1 MTARSI
7 VRIGIATIVLVL
19 GLWWTLHAVD
29 LGNMLRIMMASDA
42 LLVTLCVPIILLSHV
57 VRAHR
62 WNILLRP
69 SAPDVPLTS
78 ATSAVLIGYAANSI
92 VPRSGELIRPWV
104 LSRRCSIPLGTS
116 IASIVVERILDVL
129 SLVTGI
135 AVVSLIANDRISTA
149 IPTLT
154 FERVL
159 TVIVLPMTAVAAAIG
174 VVAYTRVGAW
184 TIERLVRPLRASAA
198 DALHRILD
206 TVRSGLHAV
215 AQPRLYAGLLTDTV
229 LIWLMWALPLM
240 LCYHAI
246 PHDHAVSF
254 GMADATIVLLIVSIG
269 ATIAPTPGAIGVYQS
284 FAQLALMVLYG
295 AGQDEA
301 TAFAMLTWIVNYML
315 TLVVGGCC
323 WLYEVRQGLTWR
335 DLVESARK
343 P

>member
-7 VRIGIATIVLVL
+7 VRIAVATVVLVA

-29 LGNMLRIMMASDA
+29 FANMVRIMMASDVV
-42 LLVTLCVPIILLSHV
+42 LVILCIPIILLSHV

-62 WNILLRP
+62 WKILLRP
-69 SAPDVPLTS
+69 SAPNVPLGR

-92 VPRSGELIRPWV
+92 IPRSGELIRPWV

-116 IASIVVERILDVL
+116 IASIVVERMLDVL

-135 AVVSLIANDRISTA
+135 AIVSLIANDRISAA

-154 FERVL
+154 FGRVL
-159 TVIVLPMTAVAAAIG
+159 TVIVLPMAALAAMIG
-174 VVAYTRVGAW
+174 ITAYTRLGAW

-198 DALHRILD
+198 DALHRILE

-215 AQPRLYAGLLTDTV
+215 AQPRLYAGLLIDTI
-229 LIWLMWALPLM
+229 LIWLLWALPIM

-246 PHDHAVSF
+246 PHVHAWPF
-254 GMADATIVLLIVSIG
+254 GIADATIVLLIVSVG

-315 TLVVGGCC
+315 TLVVGGLC

-335 DLVESARK
+335 DLVQSARK